1 MIIRLNDEERETL
14 LKYESGPFGDESL
27 HSFMAGMCAL
37 MNDDGEIDIDRDDR
51 ERIQEYRLRSEAQK
65 ARIDKVFKRPVEEA
79 FKEFFE

>member
-14 LKYESGPFGDESL
+14 LKYEGGPFGEESL

-37 MNDDGEIDIDRDDR
+37 MNEGGEIDIDRDDR
-51 ERIQEYRLRSEAQK
+51 EKMQDYRLVNEAQA

-79 FKEFFE
+79 LKSFFE